1 MTARSSVCDRP
12 AAVQRLVHLMRR
24 VALPRRLRLKLVAG
38 LTLVLGACSMAPTG
52 SPVPTL
58 ASLPPAGPE
67 TQRLTFVRDG
77 ETRVLIGVLRHD
89 SRRLQLALLS
99 PQGQRLLTLVR
110 DAKRARFLP
119 GAAFEPPFSAE
130 WLDSRLSWS
139 LWPEARLEEAFAGSD
154 WSLEQAGEERRIY
167 RGDKL
172 VTRLMV
178 TPNCRV
184 IHDIEADFRLT
195 VAALNGAAD
204 ATTDV
209 DNKSGNDSANDSG
222 HDDIDTN
229 NDVVTDFDN
238 SIDNKAATDPPC
250 PLT

>member
-1 MTARSSVCDRP
+1 
-12 AAVQRLVHLMRR
+12 MRR
-24 VALPRRLRLKLVAG
+24 VALPRRLGLTLVAG
-38 LTLVLGACSMAPTG
+38 LTLVLDACSMAPTG

-110 DAKRARFLP
+110 DAKGARFLP
-119 GAAFEPPFSAE
+119 DPAFAPPFSAE
-130 WLDSRLSWS
+130 WLDTRLSWS
-139 LWPEARLEEAFAGSD
+139 LWPAARLEEAFAGSA
-154 WSLEQAGEERRIY
+154 WSLDQAGEERRIY
-167 RGDKL
+167 RGDEL
-172 VTRLMV
+172 VAHLMM
-178 TPNCRV
+178 TPTCRV
-184 IHDIEADFRLT
+184 IHDVEAAFRLT
-195 VAALNGAAD
+195 VAALNGASA
-204 ATTDV
+204 AATDV
-209 DNKSGNDSANDSG
+209 DNKSGNDSADDSYY
-222 HDDIDTN
+222 DDIDTN
-229 NDVVTDFDN
+229 KDVVTDFDN